1 MKIEVKRGEPRL
13 VGTEGTITTSG
24 FGFLLAHLLTPG
36 AGSEVFGDP
45 EVADLVDEFEGPV
58 AWLEELY
65 VSEDH
70 REEGI
75 GTRHMKTMLEE
86 LRTAGMDA
94 AILQANP
101 EWDEDRDRLIRFY
114 QKFGFKL
121 VADPNWMLLEF
132 S

>member
-13 VGTEGTITTSG
+13 VGTEATITTTG
-24 FGFLLAHLLTPG
+24 FGFLLAHILTPG

-45 EVADLVDEFEGPV
+45 EIGDIADEFKGSV

-70 REEGI
+70 REEGV
-75 GTRHMKTMLEE
+75 GTAHMKAMLKE
-86 LRTAGMDA
+86 LKDAGVDA

-101 EWDEDRDRLIRFY
+101 EFDEDRNRLIRFY
-114 QKFGFKL
+114 ERFGFKL
-121 VADPNWMLLEF
+121 VADPNWMVLEF
-132 S
+132 

>member
-13 VGTEGTITTSG
+13 VGTEGTVTTSG
-24 FGFLLAHLLTPG
+24 FGFLLAHILTPG
-36 AGSEVFGDP
+36 GGSDVFGDP
-45 EVADLVDEFEGPV
+45 EVADLADEFEGSV

-75 GTRHMKTMLEE
+75 GTAHMKAMLEE
-86 LRTAGMDA
+86 LKVAGVDA

-101 EWDEDRDRLIRFY
+101 EEDEDRSRLIKFY
-114 QKFGFKL
+114 KRFGFKV

-132 S
+132 